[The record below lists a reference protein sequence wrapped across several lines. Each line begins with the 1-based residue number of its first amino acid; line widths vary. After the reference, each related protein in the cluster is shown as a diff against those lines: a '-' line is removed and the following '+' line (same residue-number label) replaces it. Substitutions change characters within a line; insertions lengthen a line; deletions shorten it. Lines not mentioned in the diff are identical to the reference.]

1 MMAPPSPRGLCSP
14 RLQDDDTWHEPF
26 QRIAQNGAT
35 TLFDYQVVILI
46 LAGAGT
52 LQAQG
57 AQLLTTSDASF
68 V

>member
-1 MMAPPSPRGLCSP
+1 MS
-14 RLQDDDTWHEPF
+14 
-26 QRIAQNGAT
+26 AQNGAT

-57 AQLLTTSDASF
+57 AQLLTTSDALLTDLQAGLDILYLLRSIL